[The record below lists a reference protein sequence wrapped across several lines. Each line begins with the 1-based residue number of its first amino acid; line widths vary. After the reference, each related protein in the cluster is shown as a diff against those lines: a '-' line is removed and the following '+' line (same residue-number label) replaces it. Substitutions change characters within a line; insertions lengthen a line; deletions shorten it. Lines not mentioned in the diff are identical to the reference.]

1 MADEIDPALKAFVV
15 RSGLADA
22 GAPQAWTSLT
32 GGVSSDIWRVESS
45 GRPIVCVKRSI
56 ARLRVAA
63 DWRAPAERTRYEWR
77 WFDLARSIIPG
88 CAPQVLAHDDA
99 LGAFAMAYLEPAD
112 HPLWKRE
119 LLEGRVDVAAAG
131 AVGQRLAV
139 LHAATA
145 GRPDIAAAFATDDL
159 FRALRLDPFLL
170 EAARRRP
177 EVAAPL
183 TAIAERTAAARL
195 ALVHGD
201 VSPKNILLGPDG
213 PVFLDAETVWYGD
226 PAFDLAFCLNH
237 LLLKHLLLKH
247 LVVKDRAEAL
257 FASFEA
263 LTRAYL
269 AGVEWEPADGLE
281 ARAASLLPGLMVAR
295 VDGKSPADYLPEGP
309 LRDTV
314 RAVAIPLLQAPPSR
328 LAEVAVA
335 WSRRPG

>member
-1 MADEIDPALKAFVV
+1 MSEAIDTALRDFVV
-15 RSGLADA
+15 RAGLAPA

-32 GGVSSDIWRVESS
+32 GGVSSDIWRVESP
-45 GRPIVCVKRSI
+45 GRPVICVKRAV

-77 WFDLARSIIPG
+77 WFDVARSIVPG
-88 CAPQVLAHDDA
+88 SAPKVLAHDDA

-131 AVGQRLAV
+131 AVGERLAR
-139 LHAATA
+139 LHGGTA
-145 GRPDIAAAFATDDL
+145 GRADIAAAFATDDL
-159 FRALRLDPFLL
+159 FHALRLDPFLL

-177 EVAAPL
+177 EVAGPL
-183 TAIAERTAAARL
+183 TAIARRTAATRL
-195 ALVHGD
+195 ALAHGD

-237 LLLKHLLLKH
+237 LLLKHL
-247 LVVKDRAEAL
+247 VVKDRAKAL

-263 LTRAYL
+263 LAGCYL
-269 AGVEWEPADGLE
+269 AGVDWEAADDLE
-281 ARAASLLPGLMVAR
+281 ARAASLLPGLMLAR

-309 LRDTV
+309 LREAV
-314 RAVAIPLLQAPPSR
+314 RAVAIPLLQTPPSR